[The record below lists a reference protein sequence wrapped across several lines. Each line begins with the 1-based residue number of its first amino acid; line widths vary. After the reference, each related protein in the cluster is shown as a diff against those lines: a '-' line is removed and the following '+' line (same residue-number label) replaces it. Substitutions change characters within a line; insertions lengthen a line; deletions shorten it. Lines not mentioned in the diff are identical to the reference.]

1 MRKQMTLIF
10 KKNRK
15 RAPTDNQ
22 VVKMATKR
30 WSQMSEEQKQIY
42 KRLSK
47 PIEEPQGISLPKT
60 VKCLLVDD
68 PNLPQ
73 GWSRNLQQR
82 FNQNNKSYDVGVC
95 VVTADKVRLFNTEG
109 VKKYLAKHP
118 YTDIDPD
125 SISFNPYKQNDSQ
138 EPALSEASNRG
149 MGSQMKQEQAE
160 DPLALDE
167 GIKNA
172 EDSGQNLDLFSSVSS
187 LEQIYGNID

>member
-1 MRKQMTLIF
+1 
-10 KKNRK
+10 
-15 RAPTDNQ
+15 
-22 VVKMATKR
+22 MAMNR

-60 VKCLLVDD
+60 VKRLLVDD

-73 GWSRNLQQR
+73 GWTRNLQEKY
-82 FNQNNKSYDVGVC
+82 NMSKNSYDVGVC

-125 SISFNPYKQNDSQ
+125 SISFNPFKQTDSQ
-138 EPALSEASNRG
+138 EPALAEASNRET
-149 MGSQMKQEQAE
+149 GSQMKQEKADSE
-160 DPLALDE
+160 PLDPLALDE
-167 GIKNA
+167 ENKNA
-172 EDSGQNLDLFSSVSS
+172 EDSGQNLDLFASVSS